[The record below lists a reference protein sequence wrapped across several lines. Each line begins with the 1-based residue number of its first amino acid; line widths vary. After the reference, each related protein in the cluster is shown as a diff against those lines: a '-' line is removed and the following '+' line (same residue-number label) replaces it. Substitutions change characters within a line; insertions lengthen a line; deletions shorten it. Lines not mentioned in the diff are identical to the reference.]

1 MNENLKKNMILA
13 FPAGILHPPF
23 YGNGLEYV

>member
-1 MNENLKKNMILA
+1 VILA

-23 YGNGLEYV
+23 YGNGLEYVQSCILQIR

>member
-1 MNENLKKNMILA
+1 MKPELKKNLILA